1 MTDQMTTH
9 QAAAAAAAAA
19 QASSFSFNV
28 AGAHPSLSIIT
39 IQQAQSSCSETLKFK
54 VNLAGINAIL
64 PSLPDIKN
72 PAKLKE
78 ISNMKFTDSIFH
90 E

>member
-1 MTDQMTTH
+1 MADQMTTC
-9 QAAAAAAAAA
+9 QAVAVAAVAA
-19 QASSFSFNV
+19 QALGFSFNV

-39 IQQAQSSCSETLKFK
+39 IQQAQSSRSGTLELE
-54 VNLAGINAIL
+54 VNLAGVNAIL
-64 PSLPDIKN
+64 PPLPDIKN

-78 ISNMKFTDSIFH
+78 ISNMKLTDLIFC